1 MEGLFLPGAEFSRL
15 PRTAESTKQ
24 CSELKLWVVGLHRGN
39 VSNVYTRAKFFTRNQ
54 DWAHTQAQKNKGK
67 KEDKKGPP

>member
-15 PRTAESTKQ
+15 PRTAESTEQ

-39 VSNVYTRAKFFTRNQ
+39 VSTRVYTKVKVFTRLS
-54 DWAHTQAQKNKGK
+54 TSI
-67 KEDKKGPP
+67 KE